1 MINYIIEASVCLACF
16 YSIYWLF
23 LRREKLLS
31 LNRFYLLTT
40 ALVSLI
46 LPLLNFDVSLNIFP
60 QSTSLGQ
67 PVLSEA
73 IGNTT
78 TTSNDSPLLSI
89 GLVYGIG
96 LAVALL
102 LLVIKVVSAKRRIG
116 QKISL
121 KTRPIEI
128 TETDG
133 LAAYSFLNTI
143 FIGKDI
149 NKNAELKEH
158 IIAHESAH
166 IEGMHSLDL
175 FFFEVLKCLFW
186 FNPFS
191 YLYSK
196 SAKLQHEYI
205 ADQHA
210 LEMTSP
216 ASYQRSLLEL
226 TLSQVNSSLISN
238 FNEHPIET
246 RLKMIQKLNSNV
258 MNKLKTLFAVPV
270 LALLFIA
277 FACTDTVEPIA
288 DELEIVEYEVP
299 SPLEG
304 RHALSNQLLEVIDS
318 MRIVEGKVKYGFKL
332 DANAAYEEY
341 EIHEIPDSEIA
352 KGRFILENLEKVKS
366 KYSAIIE
373 YIDEQPQNS
382 NNAPI
387 KIRKGTSTGNTATY
401 EVIVEQAYNE
411 KAAQEADKVFLLN
424 PDGTRKH

>member
-23 LRREKLLS
+23 LRKEKLLS

-46 LPLLNFDVSLNIFP
+46 LPLLNFNVSLNLLAKTAP
-60 QSTSLGQ
+60 LSS
-67 PVLSEA
+67 PVLSET
-73 IGNTT
+73 IGNA
-78 TTSNDSPLLSI
+78 TTSSNQSPLLSI
-89 GLVYGIG
+89 GLVYGVG
-96 LAVALL
+96 LAVAIL
-102 LLVIKVVSAKRRIG
+102 LLVIKVTYAKRRIG

-121 KTRPIEI
+121 KTRPIQI
-128 TETDG
+128 AETDG
-133 LAAYSFLNTI
+133 LTAYSFLNTI

-175 FFFEVLKCLFW
+175 FFFEILKCLFW

-191 YLYSK
+191 YFYSK

-210 LEMTSP
+210 LEVTSP

-277 FACTDTVEPIA
+277 FACTDTPEPLA
-288 DELEIVEYEVP
+288 EELEIVELQGDGEYEIKN
-299 SPLEG
+299 SLNNE
-304 RHALSNQLLEVIDS
+304 LLQVIDS
-318 MRIVEGKVKYGFKL
+318 MRIVEGKLKYGFKF

-341 EIHEIPDSEIA
+341 EIHEIPNSEIA
-352 KGRFILENLEKVKS
+352 KSRLILENLEKVKS
-366 KYSAIIE
+366 KYSTVIE
-373 YIDEQPQNS
+373 FIDEQPRSS
-382 NNAPI
+382 NDRAI
-387 KIRKGTSTGNTATY
+387 GVVKGESAGTY

-411 KAAQEADKVFLLN
+411 KASQEADKVFLLN

>member
-23 LRREKLLS
+23 LRGEKLLS
-31 LNRFYLLTT
+31 INRFYLLAT
-40 ALVSLI
+40 ALISLI
-46 LPLLNFDVSLNIFP
+46 IPLLSFETGLSLFEQNQSVSQTGFIEGL
-60 QSTSLGQ
+60 
-67 PVLSEA
+67 EA
-73 IGNTT
+73 SRNLTT
-78 TTSNDSPLLSI
+78 DTPLVSI
-89 GLVYGIG
+89 GLVYSIG
-96 LAVALL
+96 LAIAALL
-102 LLVIKVVSAKRRIG
+102 LAIKVIYAKRRIG
-116 QKISL
+116 QNISL
-121 KTRPIEI
+121 RTKPIKI

-133 LAAYSFLNTI
+133 LAAFSFLNTI

-149 NKNAELKEH
+149 NKNTELKEH

-166 IEGMHSLDL
+166 IEGKHSLDL
-175 FFFEVLKCLFW
+175 FFFEVMKCVFW

-191 YLYSK
+191 YLYCK
-196 SAKLQHEYI
+196 SIKLQHEYI

-210 LEMTSP
+210 LEVTSP

-277 FACTDTVEPIA
+277 FACTDTVDPIP
-288 DELEIVEYEVP
+288 DELELIEYEVP
-299 SPLEG
+299 RTLQEL
-304 RHALSNQLLEVIDS
+304 RALSNPLLHVIDS
-318 MRIVEGKVKYGFKL
+318 MRIVEGKVKYGFKF
-332 DANAAYEEY
+332 DANAEYDEY

-366 KYSAIIE
+366 KYNAVVE
-373 YIDEQPQNS
+373 YIDEQPTNS
-382 NNAPI
+382 NDRSV
-387 KIRKGTSTGNTATY
+387 KVRKGNSTGSTTAY
-401 EVIVEQAYNE
+401 EVIVERAY
-411 KAAQEADKVFLLN
+411 KKKSSQKADKVFLIN

>member
-40 ALVSLI
+40 AMVSLI
-46 LPLLNFDVSLNIFP
+46 LPLLNFNVSLNIFP
-60 QSTSLGQ
+60 LTAPLST
-67 PVLSEA
+67 PALSEA
-73 IGNTT
+73 IGNGTVAST
-78 TTSNDSPLLSI
+78 DSPLLSL

-96 LAVALL
+96 LAIALL
-102 LLVIKVVSAKRRIG
+102 LLVIKVIYAKKRIG

-128 TETDG
+128 AETDG

-175 FFFEVLKCLFW
+175 FFFEVLKCMFW

-191 YLYSK
+191 YFYSK

-205 ADQHA
+205 ADQYA

-288 DELEIVEYEVP
+288 DELELVEYEVP
-299 SPLEG
+299 RPLTEQ
-304 RHALSNQLLEVIDS
+304 HSLSNQLLQVVDS
-318 MRIVEGKVKYGFKL
+318 MRIVEGQVKYGFKF
-332 DANAAYEEY
+332 DANAEYEEQV
-341 EIHEIPDSEIA
+341 IHEIPDTE
-352 KGRFILENLEKVKS
+352 
-366 KYSAIIE
+366 
-373 YIDEQPQNS
+373 
-382 NNAPI
+382 
-387 KIRKGTSTGNTATY
+387 IRKAAYILKSLEEAKARANGVLI
-401 EVIVEQAYNE
+401 EVITEEDAGLHHDLKKSGMNTFEIVTEQ
-411 KAAQEADKVFLLN
+411 KKSAQKN
-424 PDGTRKH
+424 